1 MLQHLRDECSALLG
15 GHVDSGPQVSIVD
28 HQEPVALRQIGGY
41 GLAQRVL
48 REAVEHTLAGLQ
60 HQLEELGLV
69 ELHLVGQ
76 EHIAVDLVVALV
88 QFVEVERGF
97 RAARFHV
104 GQYRLTGGLFR
115 SARRRI
121 PTEME
126 AREAMGRPD
135 VVVVGAAARDVAHD
149 DERGWR
155 LGGGVTYGGLALAR
169 LGIRTGVVIG
179 LDPLARGASEIELLR
194 SVGAEV
200 VCVPLER
207 GPVFRNEERPTG
219 RVQTCLSV
227 SDPIPLDAVP
237 GEWSSAPA
245 WLMAPVAAELPE
257 RWATVPPV
265 GSCVALGWQGLLR
278 HLYPGERV
286 WPLDPGPSA
295 LLRRADLVGASRFD
309 LPHAL
314 DLRAI
319 SAWLGPRCDLLLTA
333 GGLGGLLLRFREG
346 RLGNG
351 RRYPGVPIEREVDAT
366 GAGDTMLAG
375 LLAGRLAGG
384 EAAEAVGHDL
394 YVGALGA
401 ARLVER
407 AGLESA
413 PWLRARPENPGQG

>member
-1 MLQHLRDECSALLG
+1 MLQHLRDECRTLLG
-15 GHVDSGPQVSIVD
+15 GYVDGRPQVSVVD
-28 HQEPVALRQIGGY
+28 HQEPVALRQIGGD

-60 HQLEELGLV
+60 HQVEELGLV

-76 EHIAVDLVVALV
+76 EHVAVDLVVALV

-97 RAARFHV
+97 GAARFHV

-115 SARRRI
+115 SVRRRI
-121 PTEME
+121 PTEAE
-126 AREAMGRPD
+126 AREAMGRPE

-179 LDPLARGASEIELLR
+179 LDPLAQDAEEIESLR
-194 SVGAEV
+194 AAGAEV
-200 VCVPLER
+200 ICVPLER
-207 GPVFRNEERPTG
+207 GPVFHNEERPTG

-227 SDPIPLDAVP
+227 SDPIPTDAVP
-237 GEWSSAPA
+237 EPWLSAPA
-245 WLMAPVAAELPE
+245 WLLAPVAAELPDE
-257 RWATVPPV
+257 WADVPSV
-265 GSCVALGWQGLLR
+265 DACVALGWQGLLR
-278 HLYPGERV
+278 HLFPGERV

-295 LLRRADLVGASRFD
+295 LLRRADVVGASRFD

-314 DLRAI
+314 DLGAV
-319 SAWLGPRCDLLLTA
+319 SGWLGRDCEVLLTA
-333 GGLGGLLLRFREG
+333 GSMGGLLLRFREG
-346 RLGNG
+346 RLRGG
-351 RRYPGVPIEREVDAT
+351 RRYRGIRIEQEVDAT

-384 EAAEAVGHDL
+384 EAAKAAGHDL
-394 YVGALGA
+394 YVGALAA

-407 AGLESA
+407 KGLESA
-413 PWLRARPENPGQG
+413 PWLLTRREDPEQG